1 MAKPKVSP
9 RQQSKKATPAKQST
23 RPETLSESSS
33 EKTFQDRIGNLRM
46 GEPHCFP
53 HHKFVDLMGKVFA
66 LESFL
71 NITAQTADYDYL
83 YYLLRPVV
91 DSFYRMCDD
100 MVD

>member
-1 MAKPKVSP
+1 MAKLKVSP
-9 RQQSKKATPAKQST
+9 RSKSKKAVLPSQQTARPAV
-23 RPETLSESSS
+23 PEPAD

-46 GEPHCFP
+46 GEAHCFP
-53 HHKFVDLMGKVFA
+53 HDKFIDLMGKVFA

-71 NITAQTADYDYL
+71 DITAQTADYDYL